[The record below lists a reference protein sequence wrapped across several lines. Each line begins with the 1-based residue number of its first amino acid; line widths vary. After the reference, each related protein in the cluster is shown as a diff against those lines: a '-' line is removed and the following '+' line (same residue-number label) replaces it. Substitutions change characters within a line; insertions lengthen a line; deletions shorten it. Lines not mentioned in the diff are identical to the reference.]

1 MQSKLNQ
8 KKGVILWDIDGTII
22 SPVRKSIKS
31 PHLNVAVKHGIKP
44 NMKSKSL
51 IGSTDYEVLVE
62 LTNNYN
68 GINKFLI
75 LSKCFE
81 DLDQESLMVYGKD
94 AFELCL
100 GISEALIETNKLG
113 WDNGVLTGNT
123 DTRLS
128 IKISDY
134 LVNFNSDLFF
144 GCKFGDSREKITER
158 ASEMLKSKGLNRV
171 LIVGDTP
178 RDISVA
184 KKFDFQVV
192 SVATGKF
199 SVEELKK
206 FKPNLVI
213 RNFKEDLDKFLKFID
228 NFE

>member
-1 MQSKLNQ
+1 MNQ

-22 SPVRKSIKS
+22 SPVRKNIKS
-31 PHLNVAVKHGIKP
+31 PHFNTVVKHGIKP

-62 LTNNYN
+62 LTNNYD
-68 GINKFLI
+68 GINKL
-75 LSKCFE
+75 LMLRKCFK
-81 DLDQESLMVYGKD
+81 DLDQESLMVYDKE

-100 GISEALIETNKLG
+100 GISEALIETKKLG

-123 DTRLS
+123 DKRLS
-128 IKISDY
+128 AKISNY
-134 LVNFNSDLFF
+134 LVSFNSDLFF

>member
-1 MQSKLNQ
+1 MQSKMNQ

-22 SPVRKSIKS
+22 SPIRKIDSS
-31 PHLNVAVKHGIKP
+31 PHLNTVVKHGIKP
-44 NMKSKSL
+44 NMRSKSL

-62 LTNNYN
+62 LTKKYN
-68 GINKFLI
+68 GINKFSI
-75 LSKCFE
+75 LSKCFK
-81 DLDQESLMVYGKD
+81 DLDQESLVVYGKD

-100 GISEALIETNKLG
+100 GISEALYETNKLG

-128 IKISDY
+128 IKISNY
-134 LVNFNSDLFF
+134 KFNFNSDLFF

-158 ASEMLKSKGLNRV
+158 ASEMLRSKGINRI
-171 LIVGDTP
+171 LIIGDTP

-184 KKFDFQVV
+184 KKFDLQVV

-199 SVEELKK
+199 SVGELKK
-206 FKPNLVI
+206 FNPNLVI
-213 RNFKEDLDKFLKFID
+213 KNFKEDLDKFLKFID
-228 NFE
+228 NFK